1 MNLPLNFITILA
13 CAAAVH
19 AQSPLQPAIEHAAR
33 GGAPTSIGTT
43 ATTESLATPE
53 PEGEIE
59 RPEISEI
66 VRKHFP
72 ADSKGAVAVLVIRDG
87 RVLHC
92 KGHGR
97 EGDVPITPDTP
108 LGLASI
114 TKQFAAMCAAFFI
127 EEGRVKMTDK
137 VSTHLPEVSL
147 PVNGR
152 EILVQDLLWHTSG
165 LANFLDRESQV
176 SIDAYKRLMASS
188 A

>member
-19 AQSPLQPAIEHAAR
+19 AQSPLQPVIEHAGRAV
-33 GGAPTSIGTT
+33 APTSSG
-43 ATTESLATPE
+43 TTESLATPE

-97 EGDVPITPDTP
+97 EGMPAP
-108 LGLASI
+108 
-114 TKQFAAMCAAFFI
+114 
-127 EEGRVKMTDK
+127 
-137 VSTHLPEVSL
+137 
-147 PVNGR
+147 
-152 EILVQDLLWHTSG
+152 
-165 LANFLDRESQV
+165 
-176 SIDAYKRLMASS
+176 
-188 A
+188 